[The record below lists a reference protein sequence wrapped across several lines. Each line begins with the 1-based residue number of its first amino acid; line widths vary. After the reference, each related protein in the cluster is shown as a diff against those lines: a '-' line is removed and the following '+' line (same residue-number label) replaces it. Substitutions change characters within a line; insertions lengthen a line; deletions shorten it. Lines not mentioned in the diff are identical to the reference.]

1 MKILKIIIINFL
13 LLFLCFL
20 AIEGIAY
27 FSFRTQVA
35 DNLRKTNRINQLNDV
50 VKYSKAYYMN
60 YENYSF
66 HFKKYDKDTLS
77 NRKPIV
83 CIGCSYMEG
92 SGLKEKDCLPALISK
107 LTGRTVY
114 KRAIS
119 ANGPQ
124 IILDEF
130 INGTYKKDLPQDT
143 EYFIYMYIIYHLNRL
158 YDYQTDCTYTEINS
172 RYQLKSGELVKVK
185 PPFFPDLYSFFSVKL
200 FQNML
205 SVVLSDKE
213 YSDYHLFLA
222 VMQKIM
228 EEKQKQ
234 FPNAKFVIII
244 YPTPEEE
251 VSMPDFVKEKLNK
264 LGYII
269 IDAKQL
275 TDRPIGSYEYRQD
288 DNEHPSA
295 EAWKL
300 IAPGLI
306 KTLKL

>member
-1 MKILKIIIINFL
+1 
-13 LLFLCFL
+13 
-20 AIEGIAY
+20 
-27 FSFRTQVA
+27 
-35 DNLRKTNRINQLNDV
+35 
-50 VKYSKAYYMN
+50 
-60 YENYSF
+60 
-66 HFKKYDKDTLS
+66 
-77 NRKPIV
+77 
-83 CIGCSYMEG
+83 
-92 SGLKEKDCLPALISK
+92 
-107 LTGRTVY
+107 
-114 KRAIS
+114 
-119 ANGPQ
+119 
-124 IILDEF
+124 
-130 INGTYKKDLPQDT
+130 
-143 EYFIYMYIIYHLNRL
+143 
-158 YDYQTDCTYTEINS
+158 
-172 RYQLKSGELVKVK
+172 
-185 PPFFPDLYSFFSVKL
+185 
-200 FQNML
+200 
-205 SVVLSDKE
+205 
-213 YSDYHLFLA
+213 
-222 VMQKIM
+222 M